1 VLFFAASHS
10 NKSRRK
16 PRVKFVMN
24 CGPPNLLPEGLDYGS
39 EDSGNMDPDWQ
50 YSCGRIEIIN

>member
-16 PRVKFVMN
+16 PSVKFVIN
-24 CGPPNLLPEGLDYGS
+24 CGNPNLSPKGSDYGS
-39 EDSGNMDPDWQ
+39 EYSAKVDPDWQ
-50 YSCGRIEIIN
+50 YSCGRIEIIS